1 MADSNPYLF
10 LLIPEIGFPHA
21 HTRPKVPARTRPK
34 IPAQFSRKYA
44 NLQITVLTYFYRRHN
59 KHTTTL
65 AQFQTR
71 ICKHN
76 SLLYV
81 KNLINQQFNI
91 SL

>member
-1 MADSNPYLF
+1 MADLLVFTLF
-10 LLIPEIGFPHA
+10 QKLV
-21 HTRPKVPARTRPK
+21 VPMPITRPK
-34 IPAQFSRKYA
+34 IPAQFARKYA
-44 NLQITVLTYFYRRHN
+44 DLQITVLTRTYFYRRHN
-59 KHTTTL
+59 KHTITL

>member
-1 MADSNPYLF
+1 MEHGRLES
-10 LLIPEIGFPHA
+10 LLVSTLCHKLGFPM
-21 HTRPKVPARTRPK
+21 PITRPK
-34 IPAQFSRKYA
+34 IPAQFARKYA
-44 NLQITVLTYFYRRHN
+44 DLQITVLSLTRTYFYRRHN
-59 KHTTTL
+59 KHTITL

-81 KNLINQQFNI
+81 KNLINQQCNI